1 MAWVTIGVVLQV
13 LGALVT
19 GSGLWR
25 TWRTNKLTGE
35 RFVLRPSWWRLR
47 SELARPVRRIA
58 ARFRREV
65 RGEVKQGA
73 DVVASA
79 EAASVIKRNGPPP
92 SLSTEEKL
100 QWVIGKHLALSA
112 KLESDLQGVEA
123 ERHRL
128 ERTIEDYA
136 DTMREEARRAAYGG
150 VRRQAWGL
158 LLVTIGVMVAAVPTY
173 QEKDASAP
181 RPPASA
187 SPSLPD

>member
-13 LGALVT
+13 FGAFVT

-25 TWRTNKLTGE
+25 TWRTNKLADE
-35 RFVLRPSWWRLR
+35 RFVFWPSWSRLR
-47 SELARPVRRIA
+47 NELTRPVRRIA

-65 RGEVKQGA
+65 RGEVKQGT
-73 DVVASA
+73 DVVAST
-79 EAASVIKRNGPPP
+79 EDASVIKRNGPSP

-100 QWVIGKHLALSA
+100 QWVINKHLALSA
-112 KLESDLQGVEA
+112 KLESDLQVVEA

-128 ERTIEDYA
+128 EQTVENHA
-136 DTMREEARRAAYGG
+136 DTMREEARKAAYGG

-173 QEKDASAP
+173 
-181 RPPASA
+181 
-187 SPSLPD
+187 